1 MTKNRIKLGRV
12 GEDEAVKFVKKQ
24 GYRILQTNYK
34 TKSGEIDIIA
44 EDKKVVA
51 FIEVKTRSTGEY
63 GSPLDAV
70 NYHKQNKIIQVAN
83 QFLVN
88 YKVENRECRFDIVAI
103 RSHTEDPSTWEIEL
117 VKDAFS
123 G

>member
-1 MTKNRIKLGRV
+1 MTKKRLKLGKL
-12 GEDEAVKFVKKQ
+12 GEDEAAKFIKKQ

-51 FIEVKTRSTGEY
+51 FIEVKTRTTGEY
-63 GSPLDAV
+63 GSPLEAV
-70 NYHKQNKIIQVAN
+70 NFHKQKKIIQVAN
-83 QFLVN
+83 QFLMN

-103 RSHTEDPSTWEIEL
+103 LAPTEDPTTWEIDL
-117 VKDAFS
+117 IKDAFS
-123 G
+123 A

>member
-1 MTKNRIKLGRV
+1 MTKKRLKLGRV

-51 FIEVKTRSTGEY
+51 FIEVKTRTTGEY
-63 GSPLDAV
+63 GSPLEAV
-70 NYHKQNKIIQVAN
+70 NHHKQKKIIQVAN
-83 QFLVN
+83 QFLMN

-103 RSHTEDPSTWEIEL
+103 LAPTENPLTWEIDL
-117 VKDAFS
+117 IKDAFS
-123 G
+123 A

>member
-1 MTKNRIKLGRV
+1 MTKKRLNLGRV
-12 GEDEAVKFVKKQ
+12 GEDEAIKFVKKQ
-24 GYRILQTNYK
+24 GYRILQTNFK

-51 FIEVKTRSTGEY
+51 FIEVKTRTTGEY
-63 GSPLDAV
+63 GSPLEAV
-70 NYHKQNKIIQVAN
+70 NHHKQNKIVQVAN
-83 QFLVN
+83 QFLVQ

-103 RSHTEDPSTWEIEL
+103 NAPTEEPSTWEIEL
-117 VKDAFS
+117 IKDAFS